1 MSSNNKR
8 AQEEAPEMGEP
19 NKRRK
24 FAQLKQDNNGSTMS
38 CFEDL
43 NNDCLVQV
51 LSFLAIE
58 EMNHVTLVNSRVCE
72 ARNDPSLD
80 QTRSA
85 TIMVRRKNTNVLD
98 FYETIASKKWARDVF
113 ASNSN
118 KKVLH
123 IVGCENLT
131 RPRDVEIARLRSKSV
146 DVQLPSITRLNVSCL
161 DATNRH
167 FSNYSVTFLFRSLPN
182 LKEVNIIHSG
192 TIGTLPSSNSVFRD
206 NPALISIHW
215 KNQDGSW
222 RFSTGRQSGPLY
234 LMALTL
240 LHGR

>member
-1 MSSNNKR
+1 MYAWRRLALLLSVSLCFAIALYYSAYSRVLYKVFLSPVNHLAAFLKLLVLKLRDFCFRHSCCCVVATMSSNNKR

-24 FAQLKQDNNGSTMS
+24 IAQLKQDNHGSTMS

-131 RPRDVEIARLRSKSV
+131 RPRDVE
-146 DVQLPSITRLNVSCL
+146 
-161 DATNRH
+161 
-167 FSNYSVTFLFRSLPN
+167 
-182 LKEVNIIHSG
+182 
-192 TIGTLPSSNSVFRD
+192 TI
-206 NPALISIHW
+206 
-215 KNQDGSW
+215 
-222 RFSTGRQSGPLY
+222 
-234 LMALTL
+234 
-240 LHGR
+240 